1 MKRFLLL
8 LSLAVCAATSWAA
21 GLWTPTMTNGEKDT
35 PLYVRVYVN
44 GAETTSGL
52 EVAAFVNG
60 ECRAKATTVSQL
72 GTSPNYGFLL
82 RVWGTSA
89 DMGKTIT
96 IKAFYNKLVYVF
108 TPDEPVVFDDEQG
121 THTIP
126 LDLYLD
132 EVQGFSL
139 PDITTDVPQA
149 NLPYQKDLSTD
160 ITPVYGPNKQGKS
173 TLETHLDYFWD
184 PSADPSV
191 LEMEGNTLK
200 VKNFTTASGVTLGL
214 TVKGEEYNLGAAGK
228 KQFSSATTANV
239 TVTETI
245 VPVSSLSIS
254 PTTITVE
261 LNENIQ
267 TKIAELVTVTVLP
280 NEATNKT
287 WTATVASGSEGGFT
301 GNIVTGTGT
310 WTMTITSNDN
320 PSAKADLTVTVP
332 VPVAFNFPDIV
343 TLSKLHTEAVAF
355 TNFVGDNFDKSLISI
370 TFADAPSGLPC
381 ATAAMADDT
390 GLNWNFQGQYV
401 GSYTYSV
408 TYDGTPMQSTAGST
422 TGTVNIPAEVAFNND
437 GWSWISLYAYGA
449 GSTNYDLKGGGADY
463 LGWLHHDDNNKVI
476 DIRSQTGLLYND
488 ATWGFIGDITELS
501 PAGGM
506 YKIKAKYAD
515 PNICIINT
523 GYDCVLVN
531 QNTIN
536 TIQTGYTW
544 ISYPLETATTIAQT
558 KLAATAQNGDMIIG
572 KGSSATYDGTQWL
585 PGTFALEPGKGYIYY
600 TTGGGGFRPDFS
612 APAGGGVK
620 GVGGAPA
627 EEAQETE
634 PSPWEYDIRPFA
646 DNMPIV
652 AALEGIET
660 GERFSIGAFVRDECR
675 GEGVVLKDNLFMIN
689 VAGTAGEPVTFRVYN
704 KATKE
709 FYDLDQTVTYSG
721 MQGSLRAPVLLSG
734 SGVVDGIQTLE
745 QTKNTNDAYNLAG
758 QKVGKNYRGIVVV
771 NGRKVVK

>member
-21 GLWTPTMTNGEKDT
+21 GLWTPTMTSGSLDT

-44 GAETTSGL
+44 GTETTSGL
-52 EVAAFVNG
+52 EVAAFING

-72 GTSPNYGFLL
+72 GTSPNYAFSL
-82 RVWGTSA
+82 RVWGTLEE
-89 DMGKTIT
+89 KNQTIT

-108 TPDEPVVFDDEQG
+108 TTTQVFDGEIDS
-121 THTIP
+121 HSVP

-132 EVQGFSL
+132 EVVGFSL

-149 NLPYQKDLSTD
+149 SLPYQKDLTSD

-173 TLETHLDYFWD
+173 TLETVLSYTWD

-200 VKNFTTASGVTLGL
+200 VKAFTTASGLNLGL
-214 TVKGEEYNLGAAGK
+214 TVTGEPYNLGAAGK
-228 KQFSSATTANV
+228 KQFSFSTTAKV

-245 VPVSSLSIS
+245 VPVSSLTIS
-254 PTTITVE
+254 PASIIVE

-301 GNIVTGTGT
+301 GDIVTGTGT

-320 PSAKADLTVTVP
+320 PSAKADLTVNVP
-332 VPVAFNFPDIV
+332 VPVAFKFPDIV

-355 TNFVGDNFDKSLISI
+355 TNFVGDNFDKSLIAI
-370 TFADAPSGLPC
+370 TFADAPAGLPC

-390 GLNWNFQGQYV
+390 GLNWNFQGKYV

-408 TYDGTPMQSTAGST
+408 TYNGAPMQSASGAS
-422 TGTVNIPAEVAFNND
+422 TGTVNIPAEVAFDNA

-463 LGWLHHDDNNKVI
+463 LGWLSLDANNRII
-476 DIRSQTGLLYND
+476 DVRSQTGLLYND
-488 ATWGFIGDITELS
+488 ANLGCFIGDITEFS

-515 PNICIINT
+515 PNMCIINT

-572 KGSSATYDGTQWL
+572 KGVTEIYDGTQWL
-585 PGTFALEPGKGYIYY
+585 PGTSALEPGKGYIYY
-600 TTGGGGFRPDFS
+600 TAGGGGFSPDFS

-620 GVGGAPA
+620 GFGGAPA

-660 GERFSIGAFVRDECR
+660 GERFSIGAFVRGECR

-721 MQGSLRAPVLLSG
+721 MQGSLRAPVMLSG

-758 QKVGKNYRGIVVV
+758 QKVSKNYRGIVVV